1 MDGSLSLFPFSL
13 RDSSDDPKRKSKEV
27 EIKLSRRDAENR
39 GKARG
44 YTYRQQAQILYR
56 FIFLACFVRSI
67 VSIFFLVIR
76 LRAINAI
83 RIPHIY
89 VEFLS
94 TSTHVKRNRP
104 RPRCF
109 FIEIRESNLSDLR
122 CNFSSRASWKVTVNL
137 IYVCPVPVWYVDL
150 SILQRER
157 ARRKYLFVFFWD
169 SISMS
174 VVFVPTEYPS
184 NREKELLRDIFFA
197 NSLKK
202 QICEKKRITG
212 HDV

>member
-157 ARRKYLFVFFWD
+157 ARRKYLFVFFFGIQ
-169 SISMS
+169 SACRLFSFQPNIHRIERKNCCGT
-174 VVFVPTEYPS
+174 F
-184 NREKELLRDIFFA
+184 
-197 NSLKK
+197 SL
-202 QICEKKRITG
+202 QIRWKNKYAKRNA
-212 HDV
+212 